1 MDRRVATRG
10 RAEKRSRRLKMLLWT
25 IGLSVITIGLIYF
38 EQTAILYVLATLG
51 MTALLVVVALADLKG
66 KVADTSE
73 LGDDAAAIGSGM
85 RESLASA
92 TASTGGRRV
101 ATKRK

>member
-10 RAEKRSRRLKMLLWT
+10 RAEKRSRRLKMLLW
-25 IGLSVITIGLIYF
+25 IVGLGAVTIGLIYF
-38 EQTAILYVLATLG
+38 EQAAILYVLATLG
-51 MTALLVVVALADLKG
+51 VTALLVLVAMADLKG

-92 TASTGGRRV
+92 TASASGRR
-101 ATKRK
+101 AGTKRK